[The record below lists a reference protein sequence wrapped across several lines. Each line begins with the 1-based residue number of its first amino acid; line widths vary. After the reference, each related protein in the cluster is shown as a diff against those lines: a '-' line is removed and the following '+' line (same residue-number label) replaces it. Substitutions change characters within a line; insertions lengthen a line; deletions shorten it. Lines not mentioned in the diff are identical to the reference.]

1 MVVKYIRV
9 STLEQNIDRQ
19 QDSTM
24 KTYVDHCSGSIRF
37 KDRKESSKLLS
48 NHEVSEVQVHS
59 IDRLGRNTLDIMN
72 TIEDFTSRGIN
83 VVSVKEGLSTIVDG
97 KVNPIAKLMIGILG
111 TLSEFEL
118 SRIKER
124 QLEGISKAKEKGVYL
139 GRSKGTK
146 ESREVFMNKTST
158 KSILRYLNQGESIS
172 RCALLSKTSQG
183 SVKKVKR
190 MLKEL
195 V

>member
-9 STLEQNIDRQ
+9 STLKQNIDRQ
-19 QDSTM
+19 EDSSLKSYIDM
-24 KTYVDHCSGSIRF
+24 CSGSIAF
-37 KDRKESSKLLS
+37 KERKEASKLLS

-158 KSILRYLNQGESIS
+158 KSILRYLESGESIS